1 MQASD
6 ECTSGP
12 KQQSVSSSSSSDKPP
27 RSVPDGWPFRK
38 AKNLDD
44 QTQKPIRLGIDPD
57 AEEYDM
63 NHKRRGVALILNHVN
78 FESMATRK
86 GSVMDSLN
94 LKASLGKLGF
104 DVRIYT
110 DPTIKTITATLQA

>member
-1 MQASD
+1 MLRRDSD
-6 ECTSGP
+6 
-12 KQQSVSSSSSSDKPP
+12 
-27 RSVPDGWPFRK
+27 
-38 AKNLDD
+38 N
-44 QTQKPIRLGIDPD
+44 QTQKPIRLSIDPD

-86 GSVMDSLN
+86 GSMKDSLN

-110 DPTIKTITATLQA
+110 DPTIKIITTTLQASKYHDSASRRIGCRRLA

>member
-1 MQASD
+1 
-6 ECTSGP
+6 
-12 KQQSVSSSSSSDKPP
+12 
-27 RSVPDGWPFRK
+27 
-38 AKNLDD
+38 LDD

-110 DPTIKTITATLQA
+110 DPTIKTITATLQASKYHDPASRPAAVSRIFPHTRITWMNRTSAHDERGLANV